1 MDKGPSPSLIAH
13 LRAELARVPPFSQM
27 STDAIEFFI
36 TRGEQRYFAPEETLL
51 SPQSGQVRELFYL
64 RQGAVAANRTSDR
77 TAELGAF
84 EYEPGDLFPVS
95 AVAGQRAV
103 SSTYRAVT
111 DAFALAVPI
120 EAVNE
125 LANRSKPFADFL
137 HGRIPSLLK
146 LSRLEQQWTQ
156 SSAALSEQSFETP
169 LGQLTHRTPVT
180 CRPDTPLRE
189 ALGLMHAQHIGS
201 ILVTDPAGRPEG
213 ILTRHDVLGLIVLPG
228 TDLDRPIREVMISPV
243 RCLTHANTVQDA
255 ALMMAQHGIQHI
267 PVTRDDVVISLVSER
282 DLFALQRQSI
292 KDISSTIRRSHD
304 VAALTVAA
312 QHIRRFA
319 GTLLGQ
325 GIQARQLTSLISHL
339 NDLLTERLL
348 QIEAKRLDVDL
359 STLCWL
365 ALGSEGRSE
374 QTIATDQDNALML
387 PDDASQELRSQ
398 TIKLARSVNQALD
411 TCGYPLCKGNIMAGS
426 PGGAMTLS
434 EWRARF
440 SGWISHGAP
449 EDLLSASIYFDFRC
463 LTGNAALAE
472 TLRAEVVAAAQRTP
486 RFLKQLALNSLQSR
500 AALNWLG
507 GLDADREGMI
517 DLKMRGAAIFV
528 DAARLYSLANGLTVT
543 STRERLVSAGRA
555 MGLAESEYESWVGG
569 FEFIQGLR
577 LRTQLQRSQAQ
588 HPGGHPNQI
597 ALSSLSDIDRRILKE
612 SLRVARALQQR
623 LQLDYL
629 R

>member
-1 MDKGPSPSLIAH
+1 MDKEPSPSLIAH
-13 LRAELARVPPFSQM
+13 LRTELSRVPPFSQM
-27 STDAIEFFI
+27 STEAIEFFI
-36 TRGEQRYFAPEETLL
+36 ARSEQRYFAPEETLL
-51 SPQSGQVRELFYL
+51 SPQSGPVRELFFL
-64 RQGAVAANRTSDR
+64 RQGAVAASRNSDSL
-77 TAELGAF
+77 ADLGAF
-84 EYEPGDLFPVS
+84 EYESGDLFPVS

-103 SSTYRAVT
+103 RSTYRAVT

-120 EAVNE
+120 EAINE
-125 LANRSKPFADFL
+125 LASRSKQFADFL
-137 HGRIPSLLK
+137 HGRIPSLLT
-146 LSRLEQQWTQ
+146 LSRREQQWTL

-169 LGQLTHRTPVT
+169 LGQLMHRAPVT

-189 ALGLMHAQHIGS
+189 ALRLMHAQHIGS
-201 ILVTDPAGRPEG
+201 ILVTDLAGRPEG
-213 ILTRHDVLGLIVLPG
+213 LLTRYDVLGRIVLPG
-228 TDLDRPIREVMISPV
+228 THLDRPIQDVMISPV
-243 RCLTHANTVQDA
+243 RCLTHAHTVQDA
-255 ALMMAQHGIQHI
+255 ALMMAQHGIRHI
-267 PVTRDDVVISLVSER
+267 PVTCDEVVISIVSER

-292 KDISSTIRRSHD
+292 KGISSAIRRSHD

-312 QHIRRFA
+312 QQIRRFA

-348 QIEAKRLDVDL
+348 QIEAQRLDVDL
-359 STLCWL
+359 STVCWL

-374 QTIATDQDNALML
+374 QTIATDQDNALIL
-387 PDDASQELRSQ
+387 PDDASEALRTQ
-398 TIKLARSVNQALD
+398 AIQFARSVNQALD
-411 TCGYPLCKGNIMAGS
+411 TCGYPLCKGNVMAGS

-434 EWRARF
+434 EWRERF

-463 LTGNAALAE
+463 LTGNAAMAE
-472 TLRAEVVAAAQRTP
+472 TLKREVVAAAQRTP
-486 RFLKQLALNSLQSR
+486 RFLKQLALNSLQLR
-500 AALNWLG
+500 VALNWLG
-507 GLDADREGMI
+507 GLDVDRDGMI

-528 DAARLYSLANGLTVT
+528 DAARLYCLANGLTAT

-577 LRTQLQRSQAQ
+577 LRIQLQRPQAQ
-588 HPGGHPNQI
+588 QPGGHPNQI
-597 ALSSLSDIDRRILKE
+597 TLSSLSDIDRRILKE
-612 SLRVARALQQR
+612 SFRVARALQQR
-623 LQLDYL
+623 LQLDYA